1 MKGLSF
7 EELVDRYI
15 LIKPNHTYYR
25 NATIDKFLGGFG
37 LGYLFLRE
45 LPIRNFYARCFVM
58 YVFAAKLLDHLH
70 SPIPFMGPNGDI
82 VAAADR
88 WAHWDLRCY
97 DNVWRALKFVE
108 IPTVMNKVR
117 ESKVWYGKQPGHLLR
132 SDVWFVPHYFAAPFR
147 NKRTASWDGT

>member
-45 LPIRNFYARCFVM
+45 VIHTLFI
-58 YVFAAKLLDHLH
+58 LL
-70 SPIPFMGPNGDI
+70 
-82 VAAADR
+82 
-88 WAHWDLRCY
+88 
-97 DNVWRALKFVE
+97 
-108 IPTVMNKVR
+108 
-117 ESKVWYGKQPGHLLR
+117 
-132 SDVWFVPHYFAAPFR
+132 
-147 NKRTASWDGT
+147 